1 VTSSQHSLQTSAV
14 SIESTWIVAA
24 QQGDVECFN
33 RLVQNY
39 EQLCFNVAL
48 RLVNNPDAAAD
59 VTQDAFLSAYRHL
72 DQFKGGSFRSWLLRI
87 VTNASYDALR
97 IRRRHDS
104 VSLDLLVE
112 SSAFDVPDLSEL
124 PEELTLRDELF
135 GAIQTGLDQLPVDQR
150 AVVVLCDVHGL
161 SYDEAATV
169 LTTNVGTIKSRLSR
183 GRGRLRDYLLGH
195 PELWKS

>member
-1 VTSSQHSLQTSAV
+1 VTSSQHSLQPSAV
-14 SIESTWIVAA
+14 SVESTWIVAA
-24 QQGDVECFN
+24 QKGDIGCFN
-33 RLVQNY
+33 RLVENY
-39 EQLCFNVAL
+39 EQICFNVAL

-97 IRRRHDS
+97 IRRRHDN

-124 PEELTLRDELF
+124 PEELTLRGELF
-135 GAIQTGLDQLPVDQR
+135 GAIQTGLDQLPIDQR
-150 AVVVLCDVHGL
+150 SVVVLCDVHGL

-183 GRGRLRDYLLGH
+183 GRGRLRDFLLGH

>member
-1 VTSSQHSLQTSAV
+1 MTSSQHSLQPSAV
-14 SIESTWIVAA
+14 SVESTWIVAA
-24 QQGDVECFN
+24 QKGDIGCFN
-33 RLVQNY
+33 RLVENY
-39 EQLCFNVAL
+39 EQICFNVAL

-97 IRRRHDS
+97 IRRRHDN

-124 PEELTLRDELF
+124 PEELTLRGELF
-135 GAIQTGLDQLPVDQR
+135 GAIQTGLDQLPIDQR
-150 AVVVLCDVHGL
+150 SVVVLCDVHGL

-183 GRGRLRDYLLGH
+183 GRGRLRDFLLGH